1 MALIFLNIRLVKD
14 VFCFQFSLFIICF
27 SRQNGADFSAGSPF
41 SLPLPDFSDDDSV
54 DSKHPKFMDIKR
66 EPSFEDPDQSTVS
79 TYTHTGSS
87 MAKFHKVDQISLM
100 NFEIAYGI
108 QNVPNIIAKVI

>member
-1 MALIFLNIRLVKD
+1 MALVNKR
-14 VFCFQFSLFIICF
+14 CSLFSIFFIYCF

-54 DSKHPKFMDIKR
+54 DSRQPKFMDIKR

-79 TYTHTGSS
+79 
-87 MAKFHKVDQISLM
+87 I
-100 NFEIAYGI
+100 
-108 QNVPNIIAKVI
+108 